1 MKWLKRVFLV
11 FLLIFIVIS
20 ILFYSRYYSKISIDE
35 SITKGAYATIIIN
48 SRNIE
53 KYILM
58 DALRHP
64 STFFEKKD
72 SVQKDTALATVS
84 RDKPKL
90 LKYINVPKM
99 VAFNALDSSKL
110 LG

>member
-1 MKWLKRVFLV
+1 MVKESFPSLFTD
-11 FLLIFIVIS
+11 FIG
-20 ILFYSRYYSKISIDE
+20 LFQFFFTQYYSKISIDE

-72 SVQKDTALATVS
+72 SVQKDTAL
-84 RDKPKL
+84 
-90 LKYINVPKM
+90 
-99 VAFNALDSSKL
+99 
-110 LG
+110 